1 MFLGRP
7 ECKPTHINIR
17 PAVYTHRF
25 PHMSHTVN
33 KLLQCRSGPHTH
45 IWRHKNKHK
54 DPEIKQNKAHLAP
67 ELFSKAGGDVTL
79 IIEKQDI
86 RAKRVRVLDKL

>member
-1 MFLGRP
+1 MQ
-7 ECKPTHINIR
+7 TH
-17 PAVYTHRF
+17 THKHTPRSVHT
-25 PHMSHTVN
+25 PISSHVTHSKQVASVPV
-33 KLLQCRSGPHTH
+33 RATHTH